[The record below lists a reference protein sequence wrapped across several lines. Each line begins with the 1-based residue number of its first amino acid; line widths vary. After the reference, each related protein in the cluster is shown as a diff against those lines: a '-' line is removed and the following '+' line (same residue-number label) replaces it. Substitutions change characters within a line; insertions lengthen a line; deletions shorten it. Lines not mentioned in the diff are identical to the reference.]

1 MLTCS
6 KQCYRGT
13 GVSPYEWQE
22 LRDKITFSIGKQT
35 RRERE
40 VTIRTRLA
48 IALKEKSAERIA
60 KHVPLTFKEEFSLTD
75 GKAVMVDLCE
85 TCYMNLY
92 HTQSKRTFQSWKAD
106 EKMKRFQNS
115 VLSGAIGMG
124 TMKSKRKRNYMGAQY
139 ANVLDADKA
148 CAGKGLDD
156 TELRALC
163 VPDNDASRQAFRWMT
178 KFFKK
183 YCEKPPNLTTTQQ
196 LPSLYT
202 KGSIYKMMVQQLES
216 EESTD
221 EHAVISEE
229 AFLDLWLATYPNVR
243 ITKFISVCG
252 KCDPCAWLHER
263 EELFKGED
271 ELEIIQQ
278 FANFHKIFI
287 HLEKDA
293 YYDNRQLAK
302 DYPTKYMSLIIDGMS
317 QSHCALPHK
326 ANKVTY
332 KKKVTQHIQGAK
344 QHYFSK
350 SLYRTFPHVKADTN
364 LACHVLL
371 REIERR
377 QEHCLENNIAMPNIL
392 FVRIDGGSEN
402 ANKVF
407 YALCEQLV
415 RDGVFEEIEVARLP
429 VGHTHED
436 IDALFGVLW
445 RALQNK
451 TIMTPQDWEAMAR
464 KAFRPR
470 IRLFSRKRKSD
481 E

>member
-1 MLTCS
+1 M
-6 KQCYRGT
+6 
-13 GVSPYEWQE
+13 
-22 LRDKITFSIGKQT
+22 
-35 RRERE
+35 
-40 VTIRTRLA
+40 TIRTRLA

-60 KHVPLTFKEEFSLTD
+60 KHVPLTFKEEFSMTD

-85 TCYMNLY
+85 TCYMTLY
-92 HTQSKRTFQSWKAD
+92 HTQSKRTFQAWKAD

-221 EHAVISEE
+221 EHAVISQE

-252 KCDPCAWLHER
+252 KCEPCAWLHER

-271 ELEIIQQ
+271 ELMRGWS
-278 FANFHKIFI
+278 FAGKLLTLLRKAIRPRPLKRVSI
-287 HLEKDA
+287 VVGAADVDEDELE
-293 YYDNRQLAK
+293 
-302 DYPTKYMSLIIDGMS
+302 
-317 QSHCALPHK
+317 CAL
-326 ANKVTY
+326 T
-332 KKKVTQHIQGAK
+332 T
-344 QHYFSK
+344 
-350 SLYRTFPHVKADTN
+350 SLSVS
-364 LACHVLL
+364 
-371 REIERR
+371 E
-377 QEHCLENNIAMPNIL
+377 
-392 FVRIDGGSEN
+392 VRSTGMQAEAPSSSESGSSPSSSRHQ
-402 ANKVF
+402 AF
-407 YALCEQLV
+407 GICRSSLC
-415 RDGVFEEIEVARLP
+415 IS
-429 VGHTHED
+429 
-436 IDALFGVLW
+436 
-445 RALQNK
+445 
-451 TIMTPQDWEAMAR
+451 
-464 KAFRPR
+464 
-470 IRLFSRKRKSD
+470 LFSLSRSCTYMK
-481 E
+481 